1 MSDNLTFNL
10 AAGGYNVAK
19 YMVYGPVTD
28 VLPYLVGRAQEN
40 TSVTGEMGRE
50 LRLLGRAG
58 PPQSGAL
65 TAHGEAG
72 PWIEV
77 VAQELDPPAL
87 EESTPPRIVPIRPAS
102 RSAWAQSGQRGDR
115 ELGAGAT

>member
-28 VLPYLVGRAQEN
+28 VLPYLVRRAQEN

-50 LRLLGRAG
+50 LRLLG
-58 PPQSGAL
+58 PSGTAQGRAL
-65 TAHGEAG
+65 TAQGEAG
-72 PWIEV
+72 PRRAGLWI
-77 VAQELDPPAL
+77 LL
-87 EESTPPRIVPIRPAS
+87 EEGSDRPDPS
-102 RSAWAQSGQRGDR
+102 RPDAWAQRDGIASSVP
-115 ELGAGAT
+115 GAT